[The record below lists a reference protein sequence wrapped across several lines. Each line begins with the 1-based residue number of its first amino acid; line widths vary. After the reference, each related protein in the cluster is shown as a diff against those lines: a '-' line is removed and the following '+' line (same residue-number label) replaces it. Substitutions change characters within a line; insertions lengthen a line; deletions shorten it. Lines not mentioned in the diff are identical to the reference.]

1 GSIPSRARSGSQACS
16 TISLTSTKW
25 STGVGPK
32 RLLRAIPSPDKR
44 NSLNINGNKIMYDN
58 FG

>member
-1 GSIPSRARSGSQACS
+1 M
-16 TISLTSTKW
+16 TSTKW